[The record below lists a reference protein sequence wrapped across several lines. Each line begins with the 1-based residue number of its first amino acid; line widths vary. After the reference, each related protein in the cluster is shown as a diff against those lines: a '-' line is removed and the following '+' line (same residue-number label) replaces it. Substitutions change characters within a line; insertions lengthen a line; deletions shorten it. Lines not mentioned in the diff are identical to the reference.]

1 VNEQTAKLLQKVNE
15 RLRDAPAQTRY
26 FFQAAER
33 VNRKNLEIL
42 TMLAARWPRA
52 FALLEA
58 DRRPLKLGIRDDIT
72 AVLGADAPPRL
83 PQILAWYCNAIGYLR
98 RCLPGATRRD
108 LDGESAGEVTADEAA
123 NARYKLDQ
131 RTAKRIHRAKSAA
144 ANPTVQSAIKSSS
157 KAAPKPAAP
166 PSSSTAQPT
175 GSQPRLGLAGLRE
188 AARRRA
194 AGG

>member
-1 VNEQTAKLLQKVNE
+1 M
-15 RLRDAPAQTRY
+15 PRY
-26 FFQAAER
+26 HKE
-33 VNRKNLEIL
+33 NLEIL

-83 PQILAWYCNAIGYLR
+83 RQVLAWYCNAVGYLR

-131 RTAKRIHRAKSAA
+131 RTAKRIHPAKSAA
-144 ANPTVQSAIKSSS
+144 AKPTVQSAIKSAS
-157 KAAPKPAAP
+157 KAAPKPATQLTTAKSAAP
-166 PSSSTAQPT
+166 PSSLTAQPT